1 MLVAT
6 SNVKLNKSILLEHE
20 FRLKTQFKKI
30 ILVIKIYFRSIQLQS
45 NTFLKTFS
53 QYKYGHMV
61 WTKWNQM
68 SSVEIQKYI
77 YYSEKWHI

>member
-30 ILVIKIYFRSIQLQS
+30 ILVIKINFRSIQLQS
-45 NTFLKTFS
+45 NVFKNF
-53 QYKYGHMV
+53 
-61 WTKWNQM
+61 
-68 SSVEIQKYI
+68 
-77 YYSEKWHI
+77 